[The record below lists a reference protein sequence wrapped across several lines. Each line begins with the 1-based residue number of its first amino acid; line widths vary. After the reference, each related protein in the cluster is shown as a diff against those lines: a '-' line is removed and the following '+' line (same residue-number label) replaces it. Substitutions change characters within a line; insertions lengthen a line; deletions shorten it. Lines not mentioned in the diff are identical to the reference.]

1 MTEELLIIFQF
12 SNCHPHASRD
22 TCASVESGLFNKL
35 SGEALSKGNS
45 IEGDISAESLTVVSL
60 CPLVPSIKVPVDWG
74 IIEYRICDIKRVI
87 ERFVHDVELHC
98 WVTARAV

>member
-45 IEGDISAESLTVVSL
+45 IEGDISAECLTVVSASIF
-60 CPLVPSIKVPVDWG
+60 VPGIEVPVDWG

-87 ERFVHDVELHC
+87 KRFVHDVELHC